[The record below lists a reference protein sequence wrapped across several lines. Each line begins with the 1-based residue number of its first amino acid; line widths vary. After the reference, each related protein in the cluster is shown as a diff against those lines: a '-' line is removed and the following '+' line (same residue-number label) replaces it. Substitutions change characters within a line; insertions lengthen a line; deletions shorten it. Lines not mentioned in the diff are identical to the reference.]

1 MTALA
6 ILGSQTS
13 HGGSVTSCSGTVLC
27 GGVKVARVGDLVWCP
42 IHGHGVGTITTGA
55 TGINID
61 GQTAAHVGSMT
72 SCGATITT
80 GASAVNA

>member
-27 GGVKVARVGDLVWCP
+27 GGVKAARVGDLTTCP
-42 IHGHGVGTITTGA
+42 THGAGTITSGA
-55 TGINID
+55 TGVNID
-61 GQTAAHVGSMT
+61 GQPAAHVGSMT

-80 GASAVNA
+80 GASGVNA